1 MASSTADDVNNNG
14 SDLVHVTLSQSMK
27 LEGVVIRYDI
37 SKKHL
42 LILVGL
48 NHKYAN
54 KTIVSNLYYDWS
66 RRLTLFYMHCECCCH
81 SVTDN
86 KIRSE
91 GE

>member
-14 SDLVHVTLSQSMK
+14 SDLLHLTLSQSMERK
-27 LEGVVIRYDI
+27 GIVIRYDI

-54 KTIVSNLYYDWS
+54 KTIVSNLYSDWVKTTD
-66 RRLTLFYMHCECCCH
+66 TLLCALPMFL
-81 SVTDN
+81 SLGN
-86 KIRSE
+86 R
-91 GE
+91 

>member
-1 MASSTADDVNNNG
+1 MRHAVAIDG
-14 SDLVHVTLSQSMK
+14 R
-27 LEGVVIRYDI
+27 EGVVIRYNI

-54 KTIVSNLYYDWS
+54 ETIVSNLYYDWVKTTD
-66 RRLTLFYMHCECCCH
+66 TLLCALPMFLSLGNRH
-81 SVTDN
+81 

-91 GE
+91 GEGLN